1 MRGER
6 RAFLRVRRAGLPLA
20 RSSKRRRRRLW
31 LCGDRVRGAQ
41 APPPPLDR
49 RAGRGKRG
57 ERKEGRP
64 RGGGGGG
71 PSGSSQPAPRR
82 GFGSAPSPAQP
93 PSLPRSLARA
103 LPAPPPPSR
112 PPLQHVGA
120 GGQSQQEGAQLQ
132 PRRSRRDLRWAPRGR
147 RGGRERGGR
156 RAARAPRPLSLR
168 RRRRRHLPQQPPSPE
183 AGRDAGRMCRPRR
196 QPGGGHVPGPFVS
209 ARAVFSCL
217 SSRLARRAAPSPPL
231 PPPSAMAEA
240 PPPPAPASLCSSPL
254 ARPPALCAEGDNR
267 HDCLRRMAG

>member
-93 PSLPRSLARA
+93 PSLPRSRA
-103 LPAPPPPSR
+103 PSPLLLFPPVLPSNMSAPAAKVSKKELNSNHDGADEISGGR
-112 PPLQHVGA
+112 RGA
-120 GGQSQQEGAQLQ
+120 GG
-132 PRRSRRDLRWAPRGR
+132 
-147 RGGRERGGR
+147 RGGGERGGR

-168 RRRRRHLPQQPPSPE
+168 RRRAAIFPSSRHHRRREETRAGCAGRGGSQEEAMFPALLSRRAPSFPAFLPASPGEQRPPRPSP
-183 AGRDAGRMCRPRR
+183 RPAPWRR
-196 QPGGGHVPGPFVS
+196 RLHRLRPPHCALPPW
-209 ARAVFSCL
+209 
-217 SSRLARRAAPSPPL
+217 LAR
-231 PPPSAMAEA
+231 
-240 PPPPAPASLCSSPL
+240 PL
-254 ARPPALCAEGDNR
+254 ARSVRGGGQPP
-267 HDCLRRMAG
+267 